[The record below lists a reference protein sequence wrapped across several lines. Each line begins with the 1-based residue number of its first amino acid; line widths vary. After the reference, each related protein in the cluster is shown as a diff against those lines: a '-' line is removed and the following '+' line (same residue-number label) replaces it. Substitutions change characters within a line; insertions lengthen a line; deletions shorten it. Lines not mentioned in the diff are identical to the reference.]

1 MFCLNKR
8 NNKNLSYKIALIVAG
23 MEAMATQFKDR
34 SERSECPEDQ
44 AALNNL
50 ANLMDYW
57 INEIN
62 TEVLGIKSPKENDE
76 ND

>member
-1 MFCLNKR
+1 MFCFNRRQNKD
-8 NNKNLSYKIALIVAG
+8 LSYKIALIVAG

-34 SERSECPEDQ
+34 SERSECLEDQ

-62 TEVLGIKSPKENDE
+62 QEVLGIKTPQEEEK
-76 ND
+76 

>member
-1 MFCLNKR
+1 MFCFNRRQNKD
-8 NNKNLSYKIALIVAG
+8 LSYKIALIVAG

-34 SERSECPEDQ
+34 SERSDCPEDQ

-62 TEVLGIKSPKENDE
+62 REVLGVKALKEDNED
-76 ND
+76 D